1 MWIEANATIR
11 DVKEKV
17 WEKKGIPPEEQRLIY
32 GGRQLEDVRA
42 LSDYGIGKEATL
54 HLTAR
59 LRGGMDPQ
67 VAQLFQGVMDILN
80 RLPGVAGGAP
90 RETTRKKETLD
101 WKALGD
107 VGETFAGG
115 EAEWVDWKFK
125 FLNAVGC
132 GSLTMRNV
140 LAYAEEKTRKGATVT
155 HVEVVDEMI
164 RVTGEDPYLTDTY
177 KDVPEMS
184 GKVYNYLV
192 RNVTGEAMGIVRSV
206 ESGDGVE
213 AWVKLHQKYSQRT
226 MSRMMRVLM
235 ECMYPKEAKAQELTQ
250 AILKWEM
257 KWNTMMKDQP
267 AGTQIPEL
275 WKMAALM
282 RMCPKEI
289 KHNIELSWDAIDEK
303 YSVMREKVI
312 MWATNAAEKAGGA
325 VAMDVGGIE
334 AGHGEEEGWEEGGGL
349 DYEGVD
355 AVYPTTR
362 CYACQGYGH
371 MAREC
376 PAKGKGKGDAKG
388 GFKGMAKGGTKGG
401 KKGGGLKGG
410 EGKGDGKGFSKGQKG
425 VKGTG
430 KGKGWGYQGQ
440 CWNRGKIRHKAA
452 ECYGHMVGDVD
463 VDEEVGIGEVS
474 GGGGDNWF
482 VGSVT
487 GVSNPARVKLT
498 RAYGMPRKVNT
509 GCRDECCA
517 GREQPRRPTAR
528 TLEAWMPRGA
538 TISTKNRFSLLEV
551 NGIDSEEEFIG
562 EVAEEEEVVRVTV
575 DSGAARSVWPREKK
589 GVWRRKMTKKPRL
602 AAANG
607 TKIEVF
613 GEAVLEFEEKGR
625 NCGMRFLDCDVKKPL
640 AAVSAMIDEGNTVVF
655 SNKWGS
661 YVENDKTGEKIAI
674 KRAGNTFEMVLK
686 AKKLK
691 EGDQRRMRWTEDN
704 GKKYEGMEMEIDGND
719 EDEDML
725 KELEDR
731 RGGTAVFRRQIR

>member
-1 MWIEANATIR
+1 
-11 DVKEKV
+11 
-17 WEKKGIPPEEQRLIY
+17 
-32 GGRQLEDVRA
+32 
-42 LSDYGIGKEATL
+42 
-54 HLTAR
+54 
-59 LRGGMDPQ
+59 
-67 VAQLFQGVMDILN
+67 
-80 RLPGVAGGAP
+80 
-90 RETTRKKETLD
+90 
-101 WKALGD
+101 
-107 VGETFAGG
+107 
-115 EAEWVDWKFK
+115 
-125 FLNAVGC
+125 
-132 GSLTMRNV
+132 MRNV
-140 LAYAEEKTRKGATVT
+140 LTYAEERTRKGATVT
-155 HVEVVDEMI
+155 HAEVVDEMI

-250 AILKWEM
+250 AVLKWEM
-257 KWNTMMKDQP
+257 KWNMMMKDQP

-303 YSVMREKVI
+303 YSVMREKVV

-325 VAMDVGGIE
+325 VAMDVGGVN
-334 AGHGEEEGWEEGGGL
+334 AGYGEEEAWEEGGGW
-349 DYEGVD
+349 DHEGVD
-355 AVYPTTR
+355 AVFPTTR

-376 PAKGKGKGDAKG
+376 PVKGKGKG
-388 GFKGMAKGGTKGG
+388 GFKGAPKGGAAKGGG
-401 KKGGGLKGG
+401 KKGGGPKGG
-410 EGKGDGKGFSKGQKG
+410 EGKGEAKGFGKGQKG
-425 VKGTG
+425 AKGAG

-440 CWNRGKIRHKAA
+440 CWSCGKIGHKAA
-452 ECYGHMVGDVD
+452 ECPGYMVGEVD
-463 VDEEVGIGEVS
+463 ADEEAGIDEVS
-474 GGGGDNWF
+474 AGGGDNWF

-487 GVSNPARVKLT
+487 GVSNPARVNIA
-498 RAYGMPRKVNT
+498 RAYQMPKKVRI
-509 GCRDECCA
+509 GCRDVCCA
-517 GREQPRRPTAR
+517 GKGAR
-528 TLEAWMPRGA
+528 
-538 TISTKNRFSLLEV
+538 ISTRNRFSPLEV
-551 NGIDSEEEFIG
+551 NSIDGEEEVVG
-562 EVAEEEEVVRVTV
+562 EVAEGDEVVRVTV

-589 GVWRRKMTKKPRL
+589 GVWRRRMARKPKL

-613 GEAVLEFEEKGR
+613 GEAVLEFEEKGKD
-625 NCGMRFLDCDVKKPL
+625 CGMRFLDCDVKKPL

-655 SNKWGS
+655 SNRWGS
-661 YVENDKTGEKIAI
+661 YVENDKTGEKIDI
-674 KRAGNTFEMVLK
+674 KRIGNTFEMLLK

-704 GKKYEGMEMEIDGND
+704 GKKYEGMEMEVDANEEDD
-719 EDEDML
+719 EDIL
-725 KELEDR
+725 KELETR
-731 RGGTAVFRRQIR
+731 RGGTAVFRGQIR